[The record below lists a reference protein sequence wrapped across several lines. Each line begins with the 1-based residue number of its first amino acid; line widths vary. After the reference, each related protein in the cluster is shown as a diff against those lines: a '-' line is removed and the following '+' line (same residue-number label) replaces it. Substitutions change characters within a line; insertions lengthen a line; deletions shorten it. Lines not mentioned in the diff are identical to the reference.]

1 MAAITSSIPSALPD
15 SDPASALLDA
25 YSQAVIRV
33 VERVTP
39 AVAHVRRGPG
49 GGSGLVIAPDGY
61 VLTNAHVVDGA
72 TEVEVAF
79 AEGATYR
86 APVVGTDAATDLAL
100 VRVLG
105 PSLPAAELGD
115 SDALRVGQLVIAI
128 GDPLGLQST
137 VTTGVVSALGRSLR
151 AKDGRI
157 IENVIQTDAAL
168 NPGNSGG
175 PLVDT
180 HGKVVGVNTAISAMA
195 QGIAFAIPAAT
206 ARLVAMAL
214 IRDGR
219 VRRAYLG
226 ISGTA
231 TPIGR
236 QLALSLG
243 LGVESGIRVLEV
255 TPNSPARRAGVREG
269 DILVALDGAGLATLS
284 DLQRALTAER
294 VGTPTLVTLVRRG
307 EGVVLPLTPGEGG
320 WAISPSAYLERW
332 IRRDGVGDQ
341 VGERDLRRE
350 ERCDRAAQ
358 DHVELIDREQDRSH
372 DEADPERAVAN
383 SRVRDRVPAAPDV
396 RAAAPRGEG
405 VAGGPATDV
414 AASLAQTGSSPSA
427 TRPLNWYWRCS
438 WSGWK
443 RIP

>member
-1 MAAITSSIPSALPD
+1 MATDVRPPTTTPD

-33 VERVTP
+33 VERVAP
-39 AVAHVRRGPG
+39 AVAHVRRGRG
-49 GGSGLVIAPDGY
+49 GGSGVVIAPDGY

-72 TEVEVAF
+72 SEVDVVF

-115 SDALRVGQLVIAI
+115 SDRLRVGQLVIAI

-180 HGKVVGVNTAISAMA
+180 HGKVVGVNTAIIAMA

-206 ARLVAMAL
+206 ARMVTTAL
-214 IRDGR
+214 IREGR

-226 ISGTA
+226 ISGAA

-236 QLALSLG
+236 GLVNALG

-255 TPNSPARRAGVREG
+255 TPDSPAKRAGIRAG
-269 DILVALDGAGLATLS
+269 DILIALDGAGLASLS
-284 DLQRALTAER
+284 DLQRALSAER
-294 VGTPTLVTLVRRG
+294 VGAQTLLTAVRRG
-307 EGVVLPLTPGEGG
+307 ERIVLTITP
-320 WAISPSAYLERW
+320 
-332 IRRDGVGDQ
+332 
-341 VGERDLRRE
+341 E
-350 ERCDRAAQ
+350 EAR
-358 DHVELIDREQDRSH
+358 
-372 DEADPERAVAN
+372 
-383 SRVRDRVPAAPDV
+383 
-396 RAAAPRGEG
+396 
-405 VAGGPATDV
+405 
-414 AASLAQTGSSPSA
+414 
-427 TRPLNWYWRCS
+427 
-438 WSGWK
+438 
-443 RIP
+443 

>member
-1 MAAITSSIPSALPD
+1 
-15 SDPASALLDA
+15 
-25 YSQAVIRV
+25 VIRV

-39 AVAHVRRGPG
+39 AVAHVRHGRS
-49 GGSGLVIAPDGY
+49 GGSGVVITPDGY
-61 VLTNAHVVDGA
+61 VLTNSHVVDGA
-72 TEVEVAF
+72 DEVEVVF
-79 AEGATYR
+79 ADGASYR

-180 HGKVVGVNTAISAMA
+180 HGKVVGVNTAIIAQA

-206 ARLVAMAL
+206 ARLVATSL
-214 IRDGR
+214 IREGR

-226 ISGTA
+226 ISGA
-231 TPIGR
+231 PTPIGR
-236 QLALSLG
+236 QLSHALG

-255 TPNSPARRAGVREG
+255 TPNSPAKRAGIREG

-284 DLQRALTAER
+284 ELQRALGAER
-294 VGTPTLVTLVRRG
+294 VGAPTLMTAVRRG
-307 EGVVLPLTPGEGG
+307 ERVVFSVTP
-320 WAISPSAYLERW
+320 
-332 IRRDGVGDQ
+332 
-341 VGERDLRRE
+341 
-350 ERCDRAAQ
+350 
-358 DHVELIDREQDRSH
+358 
-372 DEADPERAVAN
+372 DEAR
-383 SRVRDRVPAAPDV
+383 
-396 RAAAPRGEG
+396 
-405 VAGGPATDV
+405 
-414 AASLAQTGSSPSA
+414 
-427 TRPLNWYWRCS
+427 
-438 WSGWK
+438 
-443 RIP
+443 

>member
-1 MAAITSSIPSALPD
+1 MAEGAEGGDRAGRRRPAAGTDELSMATQIQRSTNAD

-39 AVAHVRRGPG
+39 AVAHVRRGRG

-72 TEVEVAF
+72 ADVEVTF
-79 AEGATYR
+79 AEEGATYR

-206 ARLVAMAL
+206 ARLVATAL
-214 IRDGR
+214 IRDG
-219 VRRAYLG
+219 L
-226 ISGTA
+226 
-231 TPIGR
+231 
-236 QLALSLG
+236 
-243 LGVESGIRVLEV
+243 
-255 TPNSPARRAGVREG
+255 
-269 DILVALDGAGLATLS
+269 
-284 DLQRALTAER
+284 
-294 VGTPTLVTLVRRG
+294 
-307 EGVVLPLTPGEGG
+307 
-320 WAISPSAYLERW
+320 
-332 IRRDGVGDQ
+332 
-341 VGERDLRRE
+341 
-350 ERCDRAAQ
+350 
-358 DHVELIDREQDRSH
+358 
-372 DEADPERAVAN
+372 
-383 SRVRDRVPAAPDV
+383 
-396 RAAAPRGEG
+396 
-405 VAGGPATDV
+405 
-414 AASLAQTGSSPSA
+414 
-427 TRPLNWYWRCS
+427 
-438 WSGWK
+438 
-443 RIP
+443 

>member
-1 MAAITSSIPSALPD
+1 MATQIQPGATAD

-39 AVAHVRRGPG
+39 AVAHVRRGRG

-61 VLTNAHVVDGA
+61 VLTNAHVVDGVSD
-72 TEVEVAF
+72 VEVTF

-137 VTTGVVSALGRSLR
+137 VTTGVVSALGRSLA
-151 AKDGRI
+151 AKNGRI

-206 ARLVAMAL
+206 ARLVATAL

-226 ISGTA
+226 ISGAA

-236 QLALSLG
+236 QLAHSLG
-243 LGVESGIRVLEV
+243 LGVVSGVRVLEV
-255 TPNSPARRAGVREG
+255 TPNSPAQRAGIREG
-269 DILVALDGAGLATLS
+269 DIVVALDGAGIATLS
-284 DLQRALTAER
+284 DLQRALGSGRIGAS
-294 VGTPTLVTLVRRG
+294 TLVTTIRRG
-307 EGVVLPLTPGEGG
+307 ERVVHSVTP
-320 WAISPSAYLERW
+320 
-332 IRRDGVGDQ
+332 
-341 VGERDLRRE
+341 E
-350 ERCDRAAQ
+350 E
-358 DHVELIDREQDRSH
+358 
-372 DEADPERAVAN
+372 
-383 SRVRDRVPAAPDV
+383 
-396 RAAAPRGEG
+396 
-405 VAGGPATDV
+405 
-414 AASLAQTGSSPSA
+414 
-427 TRPLNWYWRCS
+427 TR
-438 WSGWK
+438 
-443 RIP
+443 